1 MRTPREI
8 LFAKH
13 RPAEPQLD
21 SIRRAVVEELARQKA
36 KQPSPVLFALLW
48 FPRKMWQ
55 ELIWP
60 SRRIWAGF
68 AAAWLVIVAA
78 NLVDRPERAAL
89 GAGTKPQRAQ
99 VLMAW
104 EQQQK
109 LLVTLL
115 SDTDGRDAERP
126 KPVPRPR
133 SNCRA
138 IMPIG

>member
-1 MRTPREI
+1 MKTPREI
-8 LFAKH
+8 LSAKH
-13 RPAEPQLD
+13 RPAEPQLN
-21 SIRRAVVEELARQKA
+21 SIRRAVVEKLARQKS
-36 KQPSPVLFALLW
+36 KQPIPVLFALLW
-48 FPRKMWQ
+48 FPRKMWE
-55 ELIWP
+55 ELILP

-78 NLVDRPERAAL
+78 NLVDRPDRVAME
-89 GAGTKPQRAQ
+89 AGTKPQRAQ

-126 KPVPRPR
+126 KPAPGPR
-133 SNCRA
+133 SNCWA